1 MTCGR
6 PIRLRILAGQT
17 RAFARRLGR
26 ASALLYMA
34 GPSEKVPQG
43 ALAVVVAEDREESEQ
58 AKQEVRDSS

>member
-1 MTCGR
+1 MR
-6 PIRLRILAGQT
+6 PPHPAQDPGWPD

-26 ASALLYMA
+26 ASVLVYMA